1 LFVYGERVFLCI
13 PGHPGTHSIDQAALK
28 LRDSPASVSR
38 VLGLKACNTSAQFSC
53 FILIQDYLVVVGEMF
68 QLLGMSLVPINH
80 VWGRTIPGNS
90 RFKESDVLFWHLGEP
105 LWAQMLMILIIN
117 LKNRNL

>member
-1 LFVYGERVFLCI
+1 
-13 PGHPGTHSIDQAALK
+13 
-28 LRDSPASVSR
+28 
-38 VLGLKACNTSAQFSC
+38 
-53 FILIQDYLVVVGEMF
+53 MF